1 MRSASVLHRGKKSAA
16 AESADYPRGLVAM
29 VSTGF
34 ANVALYGIDTDGI
47 DTAASQ
53 FTLLGFANGFI
64 VVIAYSL
71 KIAVLEWTSD
81 IRF

>member
-1 MRSASVLHRGKKSAA
+1 
-16 AESADYPRGLVAM
+16 M